1 MYRRGLNIDER
12 TPLGVASISINSVF
26 VGLAALALCIRFN
39 SRRIQGLQLSFND
52 YAALLAWVRTA
63 TYFHGASPMS

>member
-1 MYRRGLNIDER
+1 MYRRDLDIDER
-12 TPLGVASISINSVF
+12 TPLGVASIAINSVF

-52 YAALLAWVRTA
+52 YAALLAWVWTA
-63 TYFHGASPMS
+63 THFHGASPLS